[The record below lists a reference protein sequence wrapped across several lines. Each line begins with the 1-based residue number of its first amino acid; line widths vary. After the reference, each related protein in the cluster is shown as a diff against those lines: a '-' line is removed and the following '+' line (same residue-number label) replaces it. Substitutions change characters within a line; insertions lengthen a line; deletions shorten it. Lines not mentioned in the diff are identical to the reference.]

1 MFSGDLSPRLETCH
15 RVDPGAEEGSGKE
28 GLRTHE
34 GPTSPPSAFR
44 TWNYVLVTTMG
55 QGGVPPGGGNL
66 AGEDEHTRSLRKESL
81 FVQISSVP
89 LTAPSPPTGKAT
101 GAP

>member
-15 RVDPGAEEGSGKE
+15 GVDPGAEEGSGKE
-28 GLRTHE
+28 GLRTH
-34 GPTSPPSAFR
+34 GVPTSPPSAFR
-44 TWNYVLVTTMG
+44 TWNYALVPMG

-66 AGEDEHTRSLRKESL
+66 AREDERTRSLRKESL

-89 LTAPSPPTGKAT
+89 LTAPSPPTGEAT